1 MCIAGKQQPFGILI
15 RVNGTVATHHGLGR
29 HIWLLPIPTLFD
41 TLKNCILV
49 LYCFAIALTKLAIIS
64 QYLRFIPDKSFRAA
78 LYAIS
83 VIILGLFITG
93 KTHNSS
99 RMFTHAKASTGI
111 FVTIFQCRPVRGAW
125 NFTIEPVCVD
135 YVSYLYASS
144 AVNVAT
150 DLLLFVLPLSHL
162 WKLNLPRKQRVILC
176 VLLAGGARYVKGI
189 YGMLSNHADPPQR
202 MHCRHCPHCLSTP
215 VTRLGYHLSFQRQ
228 CETLLLH
235 QLNHVHGPFA
245 SSIYLPVRT
254 RTSILQRANRTY
266 RGRTGRARERLASCS
281 YTTNSTLAKAPSATT
296 LDGLNY
302 QDMDDPSAHLHWPHS
317 WQDVTLY
324 QDTRIP
330 QGCHLS
336 RRSIG
341 WKSNK
346 LHTRRDTQLGSY
358 KLCQQAIEG
367 GTGRLF
373 S

>member
-1 MCIAGKQQPFGILI
+1 M
-15 RVNGTVATHHGLGR
+15 
-29 HIWLLPIPTLFD
+29 
-41 TLKNCILV
+41 

-93 KTHNSS
+93 KTHNAS
-99 RMFTHAKASTGI
+99 RMFTRAEASTGI

-215 VTRLGYHLSFQRQ
+215 VTRLGYHL
-228 CETLLLH
+228 
-235 QLNHVHGPFA
+235 
-245 SSIYLPVRT
+245 
-254 RTSILQRANRTY
+254 
-266 RGRTGRARERLASCS
+266 
-281 YTTNSTLAKAPSATT
+281 
-296 LDGLNY
+296 
-302 QDMDDPSAHLHWPHS
+302 
-317 WQDVTLY
+317 
-324 QDTRIP
+324 
-330 QGCHLS
+330 
-336 RRSIG
+336 
-341 WKSNK
+341 
-346 LHTRRDTQLGSY
+346 
-358 KLCQQAIEG
+358 
-367 GTGRLF
+367 
-373 S
+373 